1 MNRCLWSEVSHD
13 VLHSGGAEKAVPG
26 RVFAE
31 ALSDAGV
38 AVSAVTKTVTL
49 AFRTKKGFQWR
60 SWKPLLL
67 SNLNGCG
74 GQI

>member
-1 MNRCLWSEVSHD
+1 M
-13 VLHSGGAEKAVPG
+13 LHSGGAEKAVPG

-49 AFRTKKGFQWR
+49 AFRKKRLPVEILEALAALQLKWLRG
-60 SWKPLLL
+60 SD
-67 SNLNGCG
+67 LN
-74 GQI
+74 